1 MRNWSYMKFW
11 FLIGFIFTMFITGC
25 TGKEGSKGL
34 ITVSPASTV
43 VTLDS
48 SVPFSIAPAGTAV
61 TWSVNE
67 VAGKTVGTVDSNG
80 LYKAPSDPSSSPER
94 VVVKATVSSDSA
106 ATATV
111 FLTTF
116 NSNKRISTNYTEG
129 AGRADTYSSGQRG
142 IAVFKDE
149 NGIVNIYMVWAD
161 NSTGIS
167 QIWFSKSSDNG
178 TTFSQPVGVAESVHG
193 KQISPS
199 IAVDNSGKAYVV
211 WEDYRGVDADIF
223 MSTYDG
229 ENFDPI
235 PKKINTD
242 IAGLLDYDATPSIAV
257 SDSGDVCIVWE
268 YRHPATNHYPDINFA
283 RSTDQGQTFL
293 QAKVAV
299 DGRRPSIAVDSAGI
313 AYVVWEDLTKFQL
326 QSPTHI
332 MMRTVGTNNTLPGP
346 PKQLDSV
353 TEPKAQA
360 RFPSVSVTPDGK
372 KVYVV
377 WQRAVINSPGFEN
390 EAITSYDIDLA
401 VIDVPNDSIS
411 QIASIPDSNNA
422 GYFGGYAYPSIAS
435 DGNSVY
441 IVWDDQRNGTK
452 DIYFS
457 RSPQSSITGD
467 VATFTTNRIVNDEL
481 GTWHEKPSIAV
492 SDGKAYVMWT
502 DYRNT
507 SLVTT
512 VSPSDVFFARE

>member
-1 MRNWSYMKFW
+1 MDYPLFRTLHSTLRIIFVF
-11 FLIGFIFTMFITGC
+11 FLSIIITGC
-25 TGKEGSKGL
+25 TGKEGAKGL
-34 ITVSPASTV
+34 ITVSPASAV

-61 TWSVNE
+61 TWSVKE
-67 VAGKTVGTVDSNG
+67 VSGKTVGTVDSNG

-94 VVVKATVSSDSA
+94 VVVKATDSSGSA
-106 ATATV
+106 ATATA

-116 NSNKRISTNYTEG
+116 NSNKRISTNYAQQ
-129 AGRADTYSSGQRG
+129 AGRADTYSSGQKG

-149 NGIVNIYMVWAD
+149 SDKVNIYMVWAD

-167 QIWFSKSSDNG
+167 QIWFSTSSDNG
-178 TTFSQPVGVAESVHG
+178 ANFSTPVRVAG
-193 KQISPS
+193 ADKKQIAPS
-199 IAVDNSGKAYVV
+199 IAVDNRGKAYVV

-229 ENFDPI
+229 ENFDSI

-242 IAGLLDYDATPSIAV
+242 IAGLLDYDSTPSIAV

-268 YRHPATNHYPDINFA
+268 YRHPSNNHYPDINFA
-283 RSTDQGQTFL
+283 RSTDHGETFL
-293 QAKVAV
+293 QTKVAV
-299 DGRRPSIAVDSAGI
+299 DGRRPSIAVNSSGI
-313 AYVVWEDLTKFQL
+313 AYVVWEDLTKFPL
-326 QSPTHI
+326 LSPTHI
-332 MMRTVGTNNTLPGP
+332 MMRTVETNNTTPDP

-372 KVYVV
+372 KIYVV

-401 VIDVPNDSIS
+401 VIDVSNDIIS

-457 RSPQSSITGD
+457 RSSITGD
-467 VATFTTNRIVNDEL
+467 GAAFTTNRIVNDEL
-481 GTWHEKPSIAV
+481 GTWHEKPVIAV
-492 SDGKAYVMWT
+492 SDGKAYVTWT
-502 DYRNT
+502 DHRNT

-512 VSPSDVFFARE
+512 VSPSDVFFAGE